1 MHVEQPRI
9 CFIPFNV
16 FDLQTITELMPS
28 NNTMSLSRIL
38 ILLFSATLIASAD
51 EKPIPVSI
59 YSKVARDYERELE
72 DGGTYKREY
81 YAIGYGGRVDGTVW
95 DKSQTKEDFPE
106 IAGLIAQE
114 LAKQNYH
121 FSPDKD
127 KADLL
132 IILHWGRTAPFNSGN
147 LSNSVSD
154 AGEAIRALNDAEVVQ
169 VQVDTS
175 SPEAAA
181 QTSSLV
187 SERDLAIQQ
196 ANAALDGALT
206 QLQSQS
212 GEQARRDEQTARV
225 LGYTDELARNNDV
238 ARFAGADRFDILID
252 EVQDPRYYVIV
263 TAYDFKEITTSK
275 KKRKPNPRW
284 VTRFSIR
291 TRGNDF
297 MDRIDDMAM
306 RAGDFF
312 GRESGRLIRQNTGE
326 VEIGEMQVFS
336 SEDEPIL
343 EDD

>member
-1 MHVEQPRI
+1 
-9 CFIPFNV
+9 
-16 FDLQTITELMPS
+16 
-28 NNTMSLSRIL
+28 MSLTRIL
-38 ILLFSATLIASAD
+38 FSLFSAALIATAD
-51 EKPIPVSI
+51 DKPIPVSI
-59 YSKVARDYERELE
+59 YSKVARDYERQLE

-95 DKSQTKEDFPE
+95 DDTQEKEDFPE

-127 KADLL
+127 QADLL
-132 IILHWGRTAPFNSGN
+132 IILHWGRTSPFNGGN
-147 LSNSVSD
+147 FSDSVTQ
-154 AGEAIRALNDAEVVQ
+154 AGDAIRALNDAQAVQ
-169 VQVDTS
+169 VEVDS
-175 SPEAAA
+175 SSQEAAA
-181 QTSSLV
+181 QTVSLV
-187 SERDLAIQQ
+187 SEQIMAVQRANDDL
-196 ANAALDGALT
+196 NGAL
-206 QLQSQS
+206 SQIQAQR
-212 GEQARRDEQTARV
+212 GEQSRRDEETARV

-263 TAYDFKEITTSK
+263 TAYDFKEITQSK

-312 GRESGRLIRQNTGE
+312 GRESGRLIRQQTGE
-326 VEIGEMQVFS
+326 VEIGELQVIS
-336 SEDEPIL
+336 SDEEIP
-343 EDD
+343 ESD